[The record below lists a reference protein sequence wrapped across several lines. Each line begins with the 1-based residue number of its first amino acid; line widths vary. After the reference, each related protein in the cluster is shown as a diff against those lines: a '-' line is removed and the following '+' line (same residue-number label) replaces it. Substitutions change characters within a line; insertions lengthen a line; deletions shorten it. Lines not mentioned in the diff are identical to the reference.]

1 MAAVNHKD
9 TYKASA
15 VFLIVMGMLY
25 LIDKFIGFASHGLP
39 WVMQKDNLLLYAA
52 VIFLWFKADK
62 SVGIVLTGIWLILNI
77 GLVIALLG
85 QMSAY
90 LLPAALLLVG
100 VIFIFSF
107 DPMMKIVLI
116 GAGNVATH
124 LGIALQKA
132 GCLIL
137 QVYSRTEESASA
149 LAARLSVDYTI
160 VPDEIRRDADLY
172 IVALKDAVLR
182 QLAPVL
188 VKGREQALF
197 VHTAGSMSMDL
208 WKGLVKRYGVLYPM
222 QTFSKQREVD
232 FNTVPFFIEAS
243 APAEVELL
251 RMVAVRLSPKVYEVT
266 SGQRRYLHLAAVFAC
281 NFANHMYALSSHI
294 LEKQGIPFEVMLP
307 LIDETAGKVH
317 ELSPTQAQTGPAVRY
332 DENVIS
338 KHLEMLADE
347 ESLQELYEKI
357 SKSIHNLPLS
367 VIQANKEGK
376 NS

>member
-1 MAAVNHKD
+1 
-9 TYKASA
+9 
-15 VFLIVMGMLY
+15 
-25 LIDKFIGFASHGLP
+25 
-39 WVMQKDNLLLYAA
+39 MQKDNLLLYAA

-62 SVGIVLTGIWLILNI
+62 SVGIVLAGIWLILNI
-77 GLVIALLG
+77 GLVIALLEHA
-85 QMSAY
+85 SS
-90 LLPAALLLVG
+90 LSLRLVAG
-100 VIFIFSF
+100 GSYFIFSF

-149 LAARLSVDYTI
+149 LATRLSVDYTI

-251 RMVAVRLSPKVYEVT
+251 RTGGSFQSAS
-266 SGQRRYLHLAAVFAC
+266 
-281 NFANHMYALSSHI
+281 
-294 LEKQGIPFEVMLP
+294 
-307 LIDETAGKVH
+307 DE
-317 ELSPTQAQTGPAVRY
+317 
-332 DENVIS
+332 
-338 KHLEMLADE
+338 
-347 ESLQELYEKI
+347 
-357 SKSIHNLPLS
+357 
-367 VIQANKEGK
+367 
-376 NS
+376 